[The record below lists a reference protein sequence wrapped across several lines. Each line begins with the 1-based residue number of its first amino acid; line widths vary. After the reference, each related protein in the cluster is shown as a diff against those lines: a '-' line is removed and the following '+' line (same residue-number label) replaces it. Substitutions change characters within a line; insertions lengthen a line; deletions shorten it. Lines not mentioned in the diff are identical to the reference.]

1 MGVIGKGRK
10 GSYTLIA
17 SPPDGCKYSERRI
30 VRVSINVQDRCD
42 PLITFCLSVTDK
54 VHFIPLSSP
63 LHSDFMNKK
72 TCRFESVTVSV

>member
-10 GSYTLIA
+10 GSYTLLA

-30 VRVSINVQDRCD
+30 VRVSKNVQDPCD

-54 VHFIPLSSP
+54 IHFIPLSSP
-63 LHSDFMNKK
+63 LHSKLVNKE
-72 TCRFESVTVSV
+72 TNGFESVIVSV